1 MKEIYTIKQG
11 NHYASGINFKLHSGL
26 EKLSFSITP
35 DENCLYDLGN
45 NNNMDINKVFGVTW
59 GLDPDNNSFRIG
71 WNCYK
76 QNGLIQYHYYIHNH
90 GVRIP
95 GPTDPY
101 DKTLLFES
109 PAEVEQ
115 KFEISF
121 YKNTNLIQIYSHWN
135 NQFKTTNF
143 NFGGVSCCGRYN
155 FPFFGGDQTAP
166 HDMSCRIKLL

>member
-1 MKEIYTIKQG
+1 MREIYTIKQG
-11 NHYASGINFKLHSGL
+11 NHYASGLNLKLHSGL

-35 DENCLYDLGN
+35 EENCLYNLGN
-45 NNNMDINKVFGVTW
+45 ENNMDINKFFGVTW

-90 GVRIP
+90 GIRIP

-101 DKTLLFES
+101 DKTLLFEGK
-109 PAEVEQ
+109 PGIEEY
-115 KFEISF
+115 FEIHF
-121 YKNTNLIQIYSHWN
+121 YKPYDVIEILFDN
-135 NQFKTTNF
+135 KAVMRVPF
-143 NFGGVSCCGRYN
+143 NFQNVPNWGRYS
-155 FPFFGGDQTAP
+155 FPYFGGDQTAP